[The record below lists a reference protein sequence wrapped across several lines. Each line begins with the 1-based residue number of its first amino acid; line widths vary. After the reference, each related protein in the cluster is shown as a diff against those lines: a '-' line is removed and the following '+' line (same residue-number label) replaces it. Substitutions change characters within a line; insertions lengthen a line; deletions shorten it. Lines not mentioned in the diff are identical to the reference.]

1 MPDREPP
8 VSAELYIG
16 LMSGT
21 SIDGIDAAL
30 VDFAT
35 PGPKLLGHYHQPWP
49 PAVRDLL
56 KRLSQP
62 GDNEIEQLGVADIS
76 VANHFAEAVAGLLY
90 QTGIQARQVR
100 AIGSHGQTIRHRPG
114 AAHPFTLQL
123 GDPNHLA
130 EKTGITVVA
139 DFRRRDMAAGGE
151 GAPLAP
157 GFHAACWHS
166 AAEFRVILNLGG
178 IANITLLPADAAA
191 PVTGFDTGPAN
202 TLMDGWVDC
211 VQQRPFDEQGAW
223 AASGRVIEELLDRL
237 LADTYFKRPPP
248 KSTGPELFNLDWL
261 RRQLPEPSAHRPEDI
276 QASLCALSSRSIIQ
290 AIKRYA
296 PGCERVICC
305 GGGTKNPTLMN
316 QLRQGLDAP
325 VETSAAHGIDPD
337 QIEAMAFA
345 WLARQTLQQLPGNLP
360 EVTGARHPVILGG
373 IYQA

>member
-1 MPDREPP
+1 MRARQPP
-8 VSAELYIG
+8 VSADLYIG

-30 VDFAT
+30 VDFAP

-56 KRLSQP
+56 KQLSQP

-76 VANHFAEAVAGLLY
+76 VASHFAEAVAGLLC
-90 QTGIQARQVR
+90 QTGTQARQVR
-100 AIGSHGQTIRHRPG
+100 AIGSHGQTIRHRPD

-157 GFHAACWHS
+157 GFHAACWRN

-178 IANITLLPADAAA
+178 IANITLLPANAAT

-202 TLMDGWVDC
+202 TLMDGWVGC
-211 VQQRPFDEQGAW
+211 VQKRPFDEQGAW
-223 AASGRVIEELLDRL
+223 AASGQVIDELLDRL
-237 LADTYFKRPPP
+237 LGDAYFKRPPP

-261 RRQLPEPSAHRPEDI
+261 RRHLLEPSHHRAEDI

-290 AIKRYA
+290 AIKQYA

-325 VETSAAHGIDPD
+325 VETSAEYGIDPD
-337 QIEAMAFA
+337 HIEAMAFA

>member
-30 VDFAT
+30 VDFVP

-56 KRLSQP
+56 KQLSQP

-76 VANHFAEAVAGLLY
+76 VANHFAEAVAGLLR

-157 GFHAACWHS
+157 GFHVACWRS

-191 PVTGFDTGPAN
+191 PVIGFDTGPAN
-202 TLMDGWVDC
+202 TLMDGWVDR
-211 VQQRPFDEQGAW
+211 VQQRPFDEQGSW
-223 AASGRVIEELLDRL
+223 AASGRVIDELLDRL
-237 LADTYFKRPPP
+237 LGDAYFKRPPP

-261 RRQLPEPSAHRPEDI
+261 RRHLPEPSHHRPEDI